1 MLTLFTLD
9 LRGAAA
15 VLAIAGLSLAGAIPT
30 HAQGTGAVV
39 PLPQKLAAASQQYL
53 PGVVGAPVPAFTI
66 GSDMAR
72 LAAGTRT
79 YKVVSGG
86 GVGQTEQHVIA
97 PLPRDT
103 SGTRWRYTIG
113 PRTVFLS
120 EATGESLSIVTEE
133 DSDQGVL
140 TRYTPPEPL
149 LIAGM
154 NAGDSRK
161 MTINVKVYDLDD
173 PDSLEH
179 KGKVD
184 LTFSYVGAYKVTVP
198 AGTFD
203 AALLVWQY
211 KGKVGPANI
220 EDIQVRLVS
229 QDAGMVAMA
238 GKRDI
243 AAMLI
248 YNDHSKVG
256 KVLES
261 K

>member
-1 MLTLFTLD
+1 MVKTVG
-9 LRGAAA
+9 RQVAAA
-15 VLAIAGLSLAGAIPT
+15 AMTILLWTAACPLAQAKGV
-30 HAQGTGAVV
+30 GAVV
-39 PLPQKLAAASQQYL
+39 PLPANLAAAAQQYL
-53 PGVVGAPVPAFTI
+53 PGVVGEPVPAFTI
-66 GSDMAR
+66 DSEMAK

-79 YKVVSGG
+79 YQIVSGG
-86 GVGQTEQHVIA
+86 NIGQTEQHVIA
-97 PLPRDT
+97 PLPRDAT
-103 SGTRWRYTIG
+103 GTRWRYTIG
-113 PRTVFLS
+113 PRTIFLS
-120 EATGESLSIVTEE
+120 EVVGQSLSIVTEE

-140 TRYTPPEPL
+140 TRYSPPEPM

-161 MTINVKVYDLDD
+161 MTINVKVYDLND

-220 EDIQVRLVS
+220 EDIQARLVAPR
-229 QDAGMVAMA
+229 AGMVAMA

-248 YNDHSKVG
+248 YNDHSKIG
-256 KVLES
+256 KVLQSE
-261 K
+261 

>member
-1 MLTLFTLD
+1 MLKTLGPQA
-9 LRGAAA
+9 RAAA
-15 VLAIAGLSLAGAIPT
+15 VTITLLWTAACPPAQ
-30 HAQGTGAVV
+30 AQGAGAVV
-39 PLPQKLAAASQQYL
+39 LLPANLAAAAQQYL
-53 PGVVGAPVPAFTI
+53 PGVVGEPVAAFTI
-66 GSDMAR
+66 DPEMAK
-72 LAAGTRT
+72 LAPGTRT
-79 YKVVSGG
+79 YQIVSGG
-86 GVGQTEQHVIA
+86 DVGQIEQHVTA
-97 PLPRDT
+97 PLPRDA

-113 PRTVFLS
+113 SRTVFLS
-120 EATGESLSIVTEE
+120 EAPGTSLSIVTEE

-140 TRYTPPEPL
+140 TRYSPPEPL

-161 MTINVKVYDLDD
+161 MTINVNVYDLND
-173 PDSLEH
+173 PDNLEH

-203 AALLVWQY
+203 AALLLWQY

-220 EDIQVRLVS
+220 EDIQVRFVS

-243 AAMLI
+243 AALLI
-248 YNDHSKVG
+248 YNDHTKIG
-256 KVLES
+256 KVLEQ

>member
-1 MLTLFTLD
+1 MLQTLGSQART
-9 LRGAAA
+9 AA
-15 VLAIAGLSLAGAIPT
+15 VTIAVLWTAACPPAQ
-30 HAQGTGAVV
+30 AQGAGAVV
-39 PLPQKLAAASQQYL
+39 PLPANLAAAAQQYL
-53 PGVVGAPVPAFTI
+53 PGVIGAPVPAFTI
-66 GSDMAR
+66 DPAMAK

-79 YKVVSGG
+79 YQIVSGG
-86 GVGQTEQHVIA
+86 NVGQAEQHVTA
-97 PLPRDT
+97 PLPRDA

-120 EATGESLSIVTEE
+120 EAAGESLSIVTEE

-140 TRYTPPEPL
+140 TRYSPPEPL

-154 NAGDSRK
+154 NAGDNRK

-203 AALLVWQY
+203 AALLLWQY

-243 AAMLI
+243 AAMLV

-256 KVLES
+256 KVLQS